1 MTARYSR
8 SDIESALPGGR
19 WQPDGE
25 YLVRSP
31 LREERTA
38 SFRINAEKGA
48 WKDFGSG
55 EGGKL
60 SDLFRRLDIPDP
72 WQSDTPSRKK
82 ETANIDFNALINSD
96 DGGRAYIL
104 RRWNEASTAGDDFPY
119 LQRKGVP
126 AHGCRVGFDRN
137 MGDSVLYVPAQDIKG
152 NLVGLER
159 IPATQGK
166 LKQHLKQKKGAFFL
180 IGEPEK
186 DRPLLVAEG
195 FATGASLHEISGLP
209 VAVAFTWWNMVP
221 VAAAIRE
228 KHGVDVCICPDAGE
242 APLKAISEGHSL
254 GMMAVELPPESE
266 GSLDWNDVHA
276 EQGLEGAKETFQA
289 QWAEAVAARSESPE
303 TKPTPERPKSRITL
317 LHGSELRYEPREH
330 LVKGIVQQNKFAVIY
345 GPPGSSKTFFCLD
358 MALSIASGQTFL
370 GRPTKQGPVIY
381 VGAEGSEEIAKRLDA
396 WDAEKAALEVSYKS
410 VPFYYVPHAV
420 IIPQG
425 EQREDLVASVM
436 EKVDGE
442 LNGETPVAIFI
453 DTLARCSEGDEN
465 SNSDMGRFVA
475 AADEIRMRLKGA
487 TVVVV
492 HHTPKSDPETLR
504 GASALHGAIDS
515 AICLVPVGTGTEQE
529 QTLIMKCKKQ
539 KDLGQFPD
547 EALARVQVELPYIDF
562 YGDQETSCVIEA
574 RDELPAKEERLSRGQ
589 RAGLESYLKA
599 AEEAPTL
606 IAGKFA
612 GVMLEDWRPF
622 YYEASVADTI
632 DAKGKA
638 FQRARAD
645 LVEKNI
651 LGVRDDLYFPVRQAE
666 VLLTSSY
673 AARVKGAIWQS
684 DEVLEG
690 ANTLTGQTGHC
701 PDMSDM
707 SGSQNTYQPDRPD
720 IILED
725 VRCPGVLSGSKEE
738 EKSLPCGK
746 EKLMPSE
753 ADFNEA
759 LTWAKTQPG
768 LLENL
773 EEKAKLTDEPAG
785 YFETAVKTAY
795 VGFLNEADT
804 STLADMSPALSVT
817 QIAARA
823 GVDTEAVLE
832 ELGRWQDCGRLSV
845 DGAGSISLLAGDA
858 FPGDGGPD
866 DEEADGFPERGEADA
881 SDDPE
886 KKPATVEEWLN
897 WADEVMVDE

>member
-1 MTARYSR
+1 
-8 SDIESALPGGR
+8 
-19 WQPDGE
+19 
-25 YLVRSP
+25 
-31 LREERTA
+31 
-38 SFRINAEKGA
+38 
-48 WKDFGSG
+48 
-55 EGGKL
+55 
-60 SDLFRRLDIPDP
+60 
-72 WQSDTPSRKK
+72 
-82 ETANIDFNALINSD
+82 
-96 DGGRAYIL
+96 
-104 RRWNEASTAGDDFPY
+104 
-119 LQRKGVP
+119 
-126 AHGCRVGFDRN
+126 
-137 MGDSVLYVPAQDIKG
+137 
-152 NLVGLER
+152 
-159 IPATQGK
+159 
-166 LKQHLKQKKGAFFL
+166 
-180 IGEPEK
+180 
-186 DRPLLVAEG
+186 
-195 FATGASLHEISGLP
+195 
-209 VAVAFTWWNMVP
+209 
-221 VAAAIRE
+221 
-228 KHGVDVCICPDAGE
+228 
-242 APLKAISEGHSL
+242 
-254 GMMAVELPPESE
+254 
-266 GSLDWNDVHA
+266 
-276 EQGLEGAKETFQA
+276 
-289 QWAEAVAARSESPE
+289 
-303 TKPTPERPKSRITL
+303 
-317 LHGSELRYEPREH
+317 
-330 LVKGIVQQNKFAVIY
+330 
-345 GPPGSSKTFFCLD
+345 
-358 MALSIASGQTFL
+358 
-370 GRPTKQGPVIY
+370 
-381 VGAEGSEEIAKRLDA
+381 
-396 WDAEKAALEVSYKS
+396 
-410 VPFYYVPHAV
+410 
-420 IIPQG
+420 
-425 EQREDLVASVM
+425 
-436 EKVDGE
+436 
-442 LNGETPVAIFI
+442 VAIVI

-804 STLADMSPALSVT
+804 STLADMSPALSVA